1 MKRGPS
7 PVGWDPGQRVQ
18 SLAPVFKIRLTD
30 QTTAGS
36 QIPQSRALGRPGRGV
51 EGDLETQLAVVA
63 EFSPRYRH
71 CSQLQFTQET
81 GRSIQPW

>member
-1 MKRGPS
+1 MPS
-7 PVGWDPGQRVQ
+7 ALGSTVE

-51 EGDLETQLAVVA
+51 EGDLKMQLAVVA
-63 EFSPRYRH
+63 EFSPRYRR